1 MMEIRIQRVGMLLF
15 AILFFGCTVA
25 RIQSPQFVDEH
36 QVLQS
41 KEYKLRIPAP
51 FHLQKD
57 NYNEG
62 VIYFYSF
69 VDSVYIIV
77 FQGSL
82 MEFAMDNYNP
92 LKTEITEDRRSSS
105 GIKNNR
111 YWRKDV
117 IGTVRVYYN
126 NATIKKKDLY
136 DAILNNIEITPRRFY
151 QNHVSRDSSKQ
162 VSSTDVESKNDDF
175 VKLVLENKNGMSD
188 SVRVLKVIDGAFFEQ
203 SSSTATEY
211 IWLFNYVDYHE
222 NEEFDEAI
230 SQHLYE
236 MFSKYPVKFN
246 EFDSYLKKMAPREQT
261 VIMNFLAT
269 ALSYSYLSFCDL
281 DCSED
286 NFFLKFPYFE
296 KRIYAKLFQE
306 VKDNM

>member
-1 MMEIRIQRVGMLLF
+1 METRSQRVGILLF
-15 AILFFGCTVA
+15 SILFFGCAAV
-25 RIQSPQFVDEH
+25 RIQRPQFVDEH
-36 QVLQS
+36 QVLLS

-57 NYNEG
+57 NYEEG

-82 MEFAMDNYNP
+82 MEFAMDNYSP
-92 LKTEITEDRRSSS
+92 LKTEIIEDRRSSF
-105 GIKNNR
+105 GINNDR

-126 NATIKKKDLY
+126 NATIKNKDLY
-136 DAILNNIEITPRRFY
+136 DAILNNIEISQRRFF
-151 QNHVSRDSSKQ
+151 QNHVSRDSSNH
-162 VSSTDVESKNDDF
+162 VSSTDVGSENDDF
-175 VKLVLENKNGMSD
+175 VKLILENKKVMSD
-188 SVRVLKVIDGAFFEQ
+188 SVRVLKVIDGVFFEQ
-203 SSSTATEY
+203 SSSTASEY

-230 SQHLYE
+230 SQYLYE
-236 MFSKYPVKFN
+236 MFSKYPEKFD
-246 EFDSYLKKMAPREQT
+246 EFDSYLRKMAPGEQKE
-261 VIMNFLAT
+261 IMSFLVT